1 MDMTDNGREPVA
13 PAPVDWLGLARSAY
27 DTSTTWFDA
36 SVRRDIEQ
44 DIRQF
49 QSRHPM
55 GSKYGSEAYAARS
68 RLFRPK
74 TRTAIR
80 KNEAVAAEAFFSTQ
94 DVVSVS
100 PHDDSDPLQQAAAE
114 LMQQVLQWRLTKS
127 IPWFMIVCGA
137 YQDAQAVGVV
147 ASHQCWEYDEKK
159 KKDQPKIELLPVEN
173 LRIDPASDWADPINS
188 SPYVIQLVPMYVKDV
203 RAKMT
208 TPDRKSGKAWKLLQ
222 DAEILA
228 GTKGYGDST
237 RITREGGRQDSK
249 DQANGLTDYTIVWVH
264 RNIVEMGGEDWIYY
278 TLGTTHVLSDPVP
291 LAEVY
296 HHGMRPYAMGCA
308 VIETHKT
315 YPSSLPKLG
324 RDTQTEINDLANLRI
339 DNIRFVLNKRY
350 FVKRNRQVDLRS
362 LTRNTPG
369 SATLMDD
376 PEADVKAVD
385 FNDVTSSAYQEQDRL
400 NLDFDDVTGSFSQST
415 VQSNRRLNETVGGLE
430 LLTSNTNQVSGY
442 QLRTFVET
450 WVEPVLRQL
459 IALEKAYETDE
470 KLLALAGK
478 RAQLAEK
485 FGLQTIAEVFD
496 LLLDQDMM
504 LTVNV
509 GMGATNPHAQV
520 KVFMAG
526 VEALRAVLADGVLEK
541 YGLKV
546 DEVIREI
553 FGKLGYKDGGRFFD
567 VENEDPRVTALKNT
581 VTELQQALA
590 QKQDPALTAKQ
601 IEKLDAEIEKIK
613 ATSVETGT
621 KSFFSAMQ
629 AGQVVAS
636 MPQVAPVADEI
647 LKGAGYQPIPG
658 GVDPNIVAPAAPML
672 SEDAMLTGAPGDT
685 SPNTPM
691 SPEAGAMDGIETM
704 EADSV

>member
-1 MDMTDNGREPVA
+1 MDMTDNGTQAVA
-13 PAPVDWLGLARSAY
+13 PAPVDWLGLARNAY
-27 DTSTTWFDA
+27 DMSTTWFDA

-55 GSKYGSEAYAARS
+55 GSKYSSDAYAARS

-74 TRTAIR
+74 TRSAIR

-94 DVVSVS
+94 DVVSIAA
-100 PHDDSDPLQQAAAE
+100 HDESDPVQRAAAE
-114 LMQQVLQWRLTKS
+114 LMQQMLQWRLTKT
-127 IPWFMIVCGA
+127 IPWFLTVCGA

-147 ASHQCWEYDEKK
+147 ASHQHWEFDPRRGTDKPVI
-159 KKDQPKIELLPVEN
+159 DLVPVEN
-173 LRIDPASDWADPINS
+173 LRIDPAAKWDDPIGS
-188 SPYVIQLVPMYVKDV
+188 SPYVIHLLPMYVKDV
-203 RAKMT
+203 RARMSQADAKT
-208 TPDRKSGKAWKLLQ
+208 GQAWRQ
-222 DAEILA
+222 VSDAEILSA
-228 GTKGYGDST
+228 TKGYGDST

-249 DQANGLTDYTIVWVH
+249 DQASTINDFTIVWVH
-264 RNIVEMGGEDWIYY
+264 RNIVEMDGQDWLYY
-278 TLGTTHVLSDPVP
+278 TLGTTQVLSDPVP
-291 LAEVY
+291 LDSVY
-296 HHGMRPYAMGCA
+296 HHGLRPYVMGCA
-308 VIETHKT
+308 VLETHKT
-315 YPSSLPKLG
+315 YPSSLPRLS
-324 RDTQTEINDLANLRI
+324 RDTQSEINDLANLRI

-350 FVKRNRQVDLRS
+350 FVKRNKQVDLRS

-376 PEADVKAVD
+376 PESDVKAVD
-385 FNDVTSSAYQEQDRL
+385 FHDVTSSAYQEQDRL

-415 VQSNRRLNETVGGLE
+415 VQSNRRLNETVGGLN
-430 LLTSNTNQVSGY
+430 LLTSNANQVSGY

-470 KLLALAGK
+470 NILTLAGK
-478 RAQLAEK
+478 RAKIDETY
-485 FGLQTIAEVFD
+485 GLQNIAEVFD
-496 LLLDQDMM
+496 LLLDQDML

-509 GMGATNPHAQV
+509 GMGATNPHDQV
-520 KVFMAG
+520 KNFMAG
-526 VEALRAVLADGVLEK
+526 IESLRAVLADGVMER

-567 VENEDPRVTALKNT
+567 MENEDPRVTALKNT
-581 VTELQQALA
+581 VSELQQTLA
-590 QKQDPALTAKQ
+590 QKQDPALVAKQ

-658 GVDPNIVAPAAPML
+658 GVDPNIVAPPAPML
-672 SEDAMLTGAPGDT
+672 PEETMLTGAPGDT

-691 SPEAGAMDGIETM
+691 SPESGALDGIETM